1 MEEILLITL
10 IPFTVCISIS
20 IFRSMFVLL
29 LILSNILTM
38 SSLKT
43 LSFWSVSI
51 LTALF
56 WA

>member
-1 MEEILLITL
+1 MLITL
-10 IPFTVCISIS
+10 SPFTVCISTS
-20 IFRSMFVLL
+20 IFRSMSVLL